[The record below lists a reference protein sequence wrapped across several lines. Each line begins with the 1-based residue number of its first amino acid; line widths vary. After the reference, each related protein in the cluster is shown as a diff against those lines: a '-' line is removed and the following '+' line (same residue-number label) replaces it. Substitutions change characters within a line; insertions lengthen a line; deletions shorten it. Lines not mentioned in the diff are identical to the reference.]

1 MIFTT
6 LGGNEIPLGLAP
18 YKIKWKAA
26 SLSKFQTRIKKFF
39 CDHYSHLEWYEEVPL
54 CGKDINRLR
63 WDFLC
68 VFEDKKEEKQ
78 KVFIEVDGNQHS
90 IFSKHFHGT
99 MEKFEDQ
106 LTRDGLKELFAAKN
120 SKFPIIRFF
129 EDDPELTIKWFEKT
143 YPNILPRKNS

>member
-18 YKIKWKAA
+18 YRIKWKAA

-78 KVFIEVDGNQHS
+78 KVFIEVQG
-90 IFSKHFHGT
+90 FHHNSHNP
-99 MEKFEDQ
+99 KFQKDMAALDDQ
-106 LTRDGLKELFAAKN
+106 MFRDELKKLFAEKN
-120 SKFPIIRFF
+120 SKFPVIEFF
-129 EDDPELTIKWFEKT
+129 EDDPPLTIKWFEKI